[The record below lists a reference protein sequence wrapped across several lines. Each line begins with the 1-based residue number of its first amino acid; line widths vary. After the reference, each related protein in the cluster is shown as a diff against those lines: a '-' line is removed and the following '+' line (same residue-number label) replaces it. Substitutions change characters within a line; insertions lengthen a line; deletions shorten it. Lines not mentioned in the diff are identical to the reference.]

1 MTEGDSP
8 TVARRRIRL
17 ALREA
22 RDSAGLTQLQ
32 VAEEMEWSLSKVIR
46 IENGDVTIAPND
58 LRPLLSFYGIK
69 DRKQVSDLL
78 TSSRIARARQRQAWY
93 QTPEYRDYLS
103 DAMRRHIEYETEA
116 VAVRSY
122 SIYYLPG
129 YLQTEEYAAALTGT
143 FDEEDIGTR
152 ERVRILIKA
161 RQLRRQTLVSRLDSV
176 QVFVLLD
183 ESVFMR
189 PIGGARVFA
198 QQLTEMRRMASE
210 GLIHLRMLPFALD
223 YPIANNGSYDLLALI
238 DSGTESEILYRENG
252 VSDEIIEDKTATS
265 RHRKR
270 FEQLWHISNDEA
282 DTIRFLDSRIMDL
295 ETQSQNRQRS

>member
-22 RDSAGLTQLQ
+22 RDAAGLTQLQ

-78 TSSRIARARQRQAWY
+78 TSARIARARQRQAWY
-93 QTPEYRDYLS
+93 QAPEFRELLS
-103 DAMRRHIEYETEA
+103 DATRRLIEYEAEA
-116 VAVRSY
+116 VAIRSY
-122 SIYYLPG
+122 SIYYMPG
-129 YLQTEEYAAALTGT
+129 PLQTEKYAYALTGK
-143 FDEEDIGTR
+143 FDAEDIGSR
-152 ERVRILIKA
+152 ERVQLLIKA
-161 RQLRRQTLVSRLDSV
+161 RQLRRDSLLTRLQTVKMY
-176 QVFVLLD
+176 VLLE

-189 PIGGARVFA
+189 PIGGPQVFA
-198 QQLTEMRRMASE
+198 EQLREMRRLAGE
-210 GLIHLRMLPFALD
+210 GLIHLRMLPYALD
-223 YPIANNGSYDLLALI
+223 YPIANNGSYDLLALS
-238 DSGTESEILYRENG
+238 DSDMDSEILYRENG
-252 VSDEIIEDKTATS
+252 MADEIVEDKATNA

-270 FEQLWHISNDEA
+270 FEQLWHLSNDET
-282 DTIRFLDSRIMDL
+282 DTIRFLDSRIKGL
-295 ETQSQNRQRS
+295 ET

>member
-22 RDSAGLTQLQ
+22 RDAAGLTQLQ

-78 TSSRIARARQRQAWY
+78 TSARIARARQRQAWY
-93 QTPEYRDYLS
+93 QTPEFRDHLS
-103 DAMRRHIEYETEA
+103 DATRRHIEYEAEA

-129 YLQTEEYAAALTGT
+129 YLQTEEYATALTGT
-143 FDEEDIGTR
+143 FDEEDIGSR
-152 ERVRILIKA
+152 QRVQLLIKA
-161 RQLRRQTLVSRLDSV
+161 RRMRRETLLSRLDSM

-183 ESVFMR
+183 ESVFLR
-189 PIGGARVFA
+189 PIGGAQVFA
-198 QQLTEMRRMASE
+198 QQLREMRRVASE
-210 GLIHLRMLPFALD
+210 GLVHLRMLPFALD
-223 YPIANNGSYDLLALI
+223 YPIANNGSYDLLALS
-238 DSGTESEILYRENG
+238 DRGADSEILYRENG
-252 VSDEIIEDKTATS
+252 VSDEIVEDKATTD

-270 FEQLWHISNDEA
+270 FEQLWHLSNDEP
-282 DTIRFLDSRIMDL
+282 DTIRFLDSRIKDL
-295 ETQSQNRQRS
+295 ETQSQSRQRS